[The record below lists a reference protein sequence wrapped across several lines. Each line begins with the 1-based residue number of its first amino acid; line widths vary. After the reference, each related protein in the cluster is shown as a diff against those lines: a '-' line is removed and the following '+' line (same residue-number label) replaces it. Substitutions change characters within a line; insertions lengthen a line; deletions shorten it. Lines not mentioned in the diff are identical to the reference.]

1 VATDRRDL
9 IAAMSEKTPP
19 ACLKLLRQAGGLRVY
34 EAVSMAGLPMVV
46 RHFSQGFDGTDPVA
60 ARRFE
65 REKRLASTLSHPQF
79 ATLLEAG
86 GDWLGFE
93 YLQPSLAAPEQA
105 ARFDDNI
112 AVRRLLGTL
121 AEAVAYLHARGV
133 IHGDIKPGHIL
144 FRGDEPVLID
154 FGIAA
159 LSADDPLHAVELAG
173 TPAWMA
179 PEQLSGET
187 GPPADIWALSAVG
200 LWLLTGERPFS
211 GDGEDIIRKRR
222 LGAVLEFDW
231 AAARRRADPDLV
243 AALTRGLGPREDRP
257 AARELAALCL
267 RR

>member
-1 VATDRRDL
+1 MTET
-9 IAAMSEKTPP
+9 SPP

-34 EAVSMAGLPMVV
+34 EALSATGQPMVV
-46 RHFSQGFDGTDPVA
+46 KHVFRDTESADPIG

-65 REKRLASTLSHPQF
+65 REKRLASTLRHPQL
-79 ATLLEAG
+79 AVLLEEG

-93 YLQPSLAAPEQA
+93 YLQPSLAAAGQA
-105 ARFDDNI
+105 ARFGDGN
-112 AVRRLLGTL
+112 AVGRLLGTL

-133 IHGDIKPGHIL
+133 VHGDIKPSHIL
-144 FRGDEPVLID
+144 FRGEEPVLID

-159 LSADDPLHAVELAG
+159 LTADDPLGAVEFAG

-179 PEQLSGET
+179 PEQLSGEV

-211 GDGEDIIRKRR
+211 GESEEIIRKRR
-222 LGAVLEFDW
+222 LGAVLEFDF
-231 AAARRRADPDLV
+231 AAARRQADPDLV
-243 AALTRGLGPREDRP
+243 AALARGLGPPESRP
-257 AARELAALCL
+257 AARELAAICL

>member
-1 VATDRRDL
+1 
-9 IAAMSEKTPP
+9 MSETNPP

-34 EAVSMAGLPMVV
+34 EAVSAAGQPMVV
-46 RHFSQGFDGTDPVA
+46 KHFSQEADGADPIA

-65 REKRLASTLSHPQF
+65 RERRLASALRHPQL
-79 ATLLEAG
+79 AVLLEQG

-93 YLQPSLAAPEQA
+93 YLQPSLAAPGQA
-105 ARFDDNI
+105 ALFGGSI

-121 AEAVAYLHARGV
+121 AEAIAYLHARGV
-133 IHGDIKPGHIL
+133 VHGDIKPGHIL
-144 FRGDEPVLID
+144 FRGEEPVLID

-159 LSADDPLHAVELAG
+159 LTADDPLDAIEFAG

-179 PEQLSGET
+179 PEQLSGAA

-211 GDGEDIIRKRR
+211 GDSEEIIRKRR
-222 LGAVLEFDW
+222 QGAVLEFDF
-231 AAARRRADPDLV
+231 AAARRQAEPDLV
-243 AALTRGLGPREDRP
+243 AVLARGLGPREDRP
-257 AARELAALCL
+257 AARDLAAICL